1 MNESLLNYRN
11 LVISVKNN
19 LVTLNFDC
27 EFGPI
32 TFSFSQEK
40 LLAKLS
46 RIVSDI
52 LGQIYRNE
60 PDTLNSIANDAGL
73 TIEDVKKI
81 LESHLVGGQG
91 TVSKSALEK
100 FMQGRN
106 LPLEGSLQQIVD
118 NLPASILLMLT
129 HLTATTLITT
139 TDGSNDPH
147 SQTQFI
153 ENEFSQLMYIE
164 FKNSI
169 RSLVKGYVNID

>member
-1 MNESLLNYRN
+1 
-11 LVISVKNN
+11 VISVKNH

-46 RIVSDI
+46 RIVSD
-52 LGQIYRNE
+52 LLDQIYRNE
-60 PDTLNSIANDAGL
+60 PDTLRAIAKDAGL
-73 TIEDVKKI
+73 SIEDVKKI
-81 LESHLVGGQG
+81 LDAHFNSQA
-91 TVSKSALEK
+91 TVSQSAVEK

-106 LPLEGSLQQIVD
+106 LSLEGSLQQIMD
-118 NLPASILLMLT
+118 NLPASILLMLI
-129 HLTATTLITT
+129 HLTTTTLITT
-139 TDGSNDPH
+139 ADRSKEPH

-153 ENEFSQLMYIE
+153 ENEFSQLVYIN